1 MSWKPQSKHS
11 PFSTHFLSSAIV
23 ISQQCKQGCMTGLK
37 GVAGIDEA
45 GRGPMIG
52 PMVICGVLIYSE
64 KLSELERIGARD
76 SKTLSHS
83 RRLKLKGQIER
94 IASKVEIRTVS
105 AADIDRLRK
114 RTTLN
119 EIEVDEFATIA
130 KKLKPQEIYL
140 DAADVKADRFGEKVG
155 NLSGL
160 ASKGAVIVS
169 EHRADSKYPIVS
181 AASIIAKVERD
192 RVISEYHKRY
202 GDFGSGYPSDPKT
215 VEFVTNLVRNGQ
227 KLPPIVRKSWDSV
240 RKIVENESTEQS
252 TLDSL

>member
-1 MSWKPQSKHS
+1 M
-11 PFSTHFLSSAIV
+11 A
-23 ISQQCKQGCMTGLK
+23 GLK
-37 GVAGIDEA
+37 GIAGIDEA

-52 PMVICGVLIYSE
+52 PMVICGVLVDSE
-64 KLSELERIGARD
+64 RLPELVKIGARD

-83 RRLKLKGQIER
+83 RRLKLKEKIELVAAK
-94 IASKVEIRTVS
+94 IEIRSVS

-119 EIEVDEFATIA
+119 EIEVKEFASIA
-130 KKLKPQEIYL
+130 KALRPQELYL

-160 ASKGAVIVS
+160 ASKVAVIVS
-169 EHRADSKYPIVS
+169 EHKADSKYPIVS

-192 RVISEYHKRY
+192 HVISEYHKKY

-215 VEFVTNLVRNGQ
+215 IDFVKNLVRNG
-227 KLPPIVRKSWDSV
+227 KELPPIIRKSWDSV
-240 RKIVENESTEQS
+240 RRILDEESTEQS
-252 TLDSL
+252 TLD